1 MGGERPSECSLG
13 SVSLGRQKS
22 WDTEDTIPEPGAGLG
37 GDGDLMEADGMFHRE
52 EKRQVGTG
60 WKGGHNKVS

>member
-13 SVSLGRQKS
+13 CVSLGRQKS

-37 GDGDLMEADGMFHRE
+37 GDGDLVEANEMSHRE
-52 EKRQVGTG
+52 E
-60 WKGGHNKVS
+60 